1 MPGGWYPLS
10 QSTSEYTH
18 NGTHT
23 NEDHSVYSGKIAPTP
38 SYYCPSLLHQPYLT
52 TCAVLYGCEN
62 HSIGEDVSGAWG
74 DPQSTEEIWYI
85 HCTSGALAP
94 LAGKST
100 SASVAC
106 YYTLHQFSHDHHQT
120 STTLIDW
127 SLLKDFITCDMRP
140 LPSKINQWL

>member
-1 MPGGWYPLS
+1 MYAERNGHLPILRMLVEHEGDMFHKQKWVMPGG
-10 QSTSEYTH
+10 
-18 NGTHT
+18 
-23 NEDHSVYSGKIAPTP
+23 
-38 SYYCPSLLHQPYLT
+38 
-52 TCAVLYGCEN
+52 
-62 HSIGEDVSGAWG
+62 
-74 DPQSTEEIWYI
+74 WYI

-127 SLLKDFITCDMRP
+127 SLLKDFITCDIRP
-140 LPSKINQWL
+140 LKSYLGNFTSVTTIG